1 MATMSNSET
10 ARSIYVTALRNTHA
24 LEEQALQIME
34 RQVERLQNYPEME
47 RILRTHIEET
57 HGQRRRLEE
66 ALSSLNESPSAVKEA
81 VLGLVGNVAALAHAP
96 AQDEI
101 LKNAFANHA
110 FENYEIAAYKSLI
123 AIAEGSGHSG
133 SLTGFRQS
141 LQEEERTAQ
150 LIRDSIEPI
159 TRKYMMLT
167 EQGEKASR

>member
-10 ARSIYVTALRNTHA
+10 ARTIYVTALRNTHA

-47 RILRTHIEET
+47 RALGMHIEET

-66 ALSSLNESPSAVKEA
+66 ALAGLDESPSAVKEA
-81 VLGLVGNVAALAHAP
+81 VLGFVGNMAALAHAP

-110 FENYEIAAYKSLI
+110 FENFEVAAYMSLI
-123 AIAEGSGHSG
+123 TIAEAAGHAG
-133 SLTGFRQS
+133 PITGFRQS
-141 LQEEERTAQ
+141 LQEEQRMAQ
-150 LIRDSIEPI
+150 TVRDQIEPI

>member
-1 MATMSNSET
+1 MAITSNSET

-47 RILRTHIEET
+47 RALRLHIEET

-66 ALSSLNESPSAVKEA
+66 ALASLNESPSAVKEA

-101 LKNAFANHA
+101 LKNTFANHA
-110 FENYEIAAYKSLI
+110 FENYEIAAYTSLI
-123 AIAEGSGHSG
+123 TIAEAAGQAGPV
-133 SLTGFRQS
+133 TGLRQS
-141 LQEEERTAQ
+141 LQEEQRMAQ
-150 LIRDSIEPI
+150 TIRDLIEAI

-167 EQGEKASR
+167 ETGGQASR